1 MDCIADLRNLLDR
14 SERTVFFSGAGIST
28 ESGIPDYRTPQ
39 KGLWANLASEDY
51 LNIDSFTANP
61 ERFYTFFAPLFDVF
75 RNALPNSA
83 HAFIGKREAEGK
95 TLSVITQNIDG
106 LHHKAG
112 SKTVHE
118 LHGSLMTSRC
128 MRCDEQMATTR
139 VFRILSK
146 GENPPK
152 CPACGGVMRPDVIF
166 FGEMLPPA
174 VMDNAVKDSMNCDLF
189 IVAGS
194 SLSVMPAAMLPGY
207 AKSSGAKV
215 VIINKMPTPYDGMA
229 DLVINRSLG
238 EVFKSVEVV

>member
-95 TLSVITQNIDG
+95 ILSVITQNIDG